1 MKGTPLKIYDKSVTG
16 KWDFEKQ
23 VEYERNI
30 TNIIR
35 FTELRG
41 KPLSIEYIDDNMNVV
56 HTSKYKGDKK
66 KFLEHEARINKLLKG
81 FKEN

>member
-1 MKGTPLKIYDKSVTG
+1 MKDTPLKIYDRSVTG

-23 VEYERNI
+23 VEYEINI

-41 KPLSIEYIDDNMNVV
+41 KPLTIEYIDDNLNVIR
-56 HTSKYKGDKK
+56 TLKFKGNKK
-66 KFLEHEARINKLLKG
+66 KFLEYEAKINKLLKG
-81 FKEN
+81 EIPE